1 MKHKFTSIG
10 IILFFF
16 LMLLFP
22 RSVFT
27 GASSGLLLW
36 YQVVLPT
43 LFPFLLVSNLLLNT
57 GSIQILSDTF
67 GKIASMIFKASPNA
81 AFVIV
86 VGFLCGYPMGA
97 KTAADMVEC
106 GYLSKEE
113 GEYLLSFCNNSSP
126 GFILNF
132 VIFKSLKR
140 QELLCPTMIILML
153 SPMIVSLF
161 TRKKFSLCH
170 QQKQMVIPKKAWDF
184 KELDCSI
191 MDSFQILIKVGGY
204 IILFSVII
212 ILSRQFFSDRKEFAC
227 LLATLEVTTGVQMIC
242 NLELPFELQYII
254 VLALTAF
261 GGWCSVAQTQCVIQ
275 KARFRIFPYIIE
287 KLAASATAS
296 LLGLIYLF
304 MRALF

>member
-10 IILFFF
+10 IILFFL

-22 RSVFT
+22 KAVFT

-57 GSIQILSDTF
+57 GSIKILSDTF
-67 GKIASMIFKASPNA
+67 GKIVSIIFKVSPNA
-81 AFVIV
+81 TFVIV

-97 KTAADMVEC
+97 KMAADMVEC
-106 GYLSKEE
+106 GYLSQEE
-113 GEYLLSFCNNSSP
+113 GKYLLSFCNNSSP

-140 QELLCPTMIILML
+140 QELLWPTMIILIL
-153 SPMIVSLF
+153 SPMIISLF
-161 TRKKFSLCH
+161 TRKKIDLYH

-184 KELDCSI
+184 KELDRSI

-212 ILSRQFFSDRKEFAC
+212 VLSRQFFSEKKELVC
-227 LLATLEVTTGVQMIC
+227 LLATLEVTNGIQMIC
-242 NLELPFELQYII
+242 NLNLQFELQYLII
-254 VLALTAF
+254 LALTAF
-261 GGWCSVAQTQCVIQ
+261 GGWCSIAQTQCVIQ
-275 KARFRIFPYIIE
+275 KAGFRIFPYIIE
-287 KLAASATAS
+287 KLAASITAS

-304 MRALF
+304 IRTL

>member
-1 MKHKFTSIG
+1 MKRNFTSIG

-22 RSVFT
+22 KVVFT

-36 YQVVLPT
+36 YQIVLPT
-43 LFPFLLVSNLLLNT
+43 LFPFLFVSNLLLNT
-57 GSIQILSDTF
+57 GSIQILSDAF
-67 GKIASMIFKASPNA
+67 GKMVSMVFKVSPNA

-97 KTAADMVEC
+97 KMAADMAEC

-132 VIFKSLKR
+132 VIFKSLKK
-140 QELLCPTMIILML
+140 QELLWPTIFILML

-161 TRKKFSLCH
+161 TRKNLRKNH
-170 QQKQMVIPKKAWDF
+170 QQKQIVIPKKTWNF
-184 KELDCSI
+184 KEFDHSI
-191 MDSFQILIKVGGY
+191 MDSFLILIKVGGY
-204 IILFSVII
+204 IMLFSVMMVLARHFFAQKTV
-212 ILSRQFFSDRKEFAC
+212 ILC
-227 LLATLEVTTGVQMIC
+227 LIATLEVTNGVQMIC
-242 NLELPFELQYII
+242 DLGIPFAYQYLLI
-254 VLALTAF
+254 LALSAF

-275 KARFRIFPYIIE
+275 KAGFRIIPYIIE
-287 KLAASATAS
+287 KLAAAATAS

-304 MRALF
+304 IQTL

>member
-22 RSVFT
+22 KAVFT

-57 GSIQILSDTF
+57 GSIQILSDAF
-67 GKIASMIFKASPNA
+67 GKIVSIIFKASPNA

-97 KTAADMVEC
+97 KMAADMVEC
-106 GYLSKEE
+106 GYLSKDE

-132 VIFKSLKR
+132 VIFKSLKK
-140 QELLCPTMIILML
+140 QELLWPTMIILML

-161 TRKKFSLCH
+161 TRKKIRQCH
-170 QQKQMVIPKKAWDF
+170 QQKTMVIPKKAWNF
-184 KELDCSI
+184 KELDHSI

-212 ILSRQFFSDRKEFAC
+212 VLSRQFFLEKKEIAC
-227 LLATLEVTTGVQMIC
+227 LLATLEVTNGVQIIC
-242 NLELPFELQYII
+242 NLNLQFELQYIMI
-254 VLALTAF
+254 LALTAF

-275 KARFRIFPYIIE
+275 KAGFRIFPYIIE
-287 KLAASATAS
+287 KLAASAAAS

-304 MRALF
+304 IQTP

>member
-1 MKHKFTSIG
+1 MKRNFTSIG

-16 LMLLFP
+16 LMLVFP
-22 RSVFT
+22 KAVFT

-57 GSIQILSDTF
+57 GSIQILSDAF
-67 GKIASMIFKASPNA
+67 GKVVSMVFNASPNA

-97 KTAADMVEC
+97 KMAADMAEC

-132 VIFKSLKR
+132 VIFKSLKK
-140 QELLCPTMIILML
+140 QELLWPTIIILML

-161 TRKKFSLCH
+161 TRKKLRKYH
-170 QQKQMVIPKKAWDF
+170 QQKQIVIPKKTWDF
-184 KELDCSI
+184 KELDHSI
-191 MDSFQILIKVGGY
+191 IDSFQILIKVGGY

-212 ILSRQFFSDRKEFAC
+212 VLSRQFFSEKKEITC
-227 LLATLEVTTGVQMIC
+227 LLATLEITNGVQMIC
-242 NLELPFELQYII
+242 NLNLQYELQYILI
-254 VLALTAF
+254 LALTAF
-261 GGWCSVAQTQCVIQ
+261 GGWCSIAQTQCVIQ
-275 KARFRIFPYIIE
+275 KVGFRIFPYIIE

-304 MRALF
+304 IQTL

>member
-16 LMLLFP
+16 LMLVFP
-22 RSVFT
+22 KAVFT

-67 GKIASMIFKASPNA
+67 GEIVSIIFKASPNA
-81 AFVIV
+81 TFVII

-97 KTAADMVEC
+97 KMAADMVEY
-106 GYLSKEE
+106 GYLSKDE

-132 VIFKSLKR
+132 VIFKNLKR
-140 QELLCPTMIILML
+140 QELLWPTMIILIL
-153 SPMIVSLF
+153 APMIVSLF
-161 TRKKFSLCH
+161 TRKKISLCY
-170 QQKQMVIPKKAWDF
+170 QQKQMLIPKKTWNF
-184 KELDCSI
+184 KELDHSI

-212 ILSRQFFSDRKEFAC
+212 VLSKQFFSEKQEIIC
-227 LLATLEVTTGVQMIC
+227 LLATLEVTNGVQMIC
-242 NLELPFELQYII
+242 NLNLQFELKYLII
-254 VLALTAF
+254 LALTAF

-275 KARFRIFPYIIE
+275 KSGFRIYPYIIE

-304 MRALF
+304 IRTL